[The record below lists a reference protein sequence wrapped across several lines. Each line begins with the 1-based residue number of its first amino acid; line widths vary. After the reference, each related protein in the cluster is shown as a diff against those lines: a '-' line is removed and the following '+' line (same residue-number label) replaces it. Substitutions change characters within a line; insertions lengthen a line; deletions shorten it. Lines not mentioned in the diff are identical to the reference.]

1 MRAFALTC
9 EALASLD
16 RIQTKVQCAAAYLSS
31 RPGTEITTAARFLAG
46 SPLPPGTT
54 APRIGQATII
64 NLVAGRAEI
73 KPEALRRSAIRK
85 GDLGEAVEAAL
96 KKLDPEA
103 MQERPLSVS
112 EVADTLSKMG
122 DAGPS
127 QRSHQIDS
135 LFERADSLE
144 AKYLTKLL
152 LGSLRT
158 GMQSGRVEETIALA
172 YRCQPEVVRRAHMML
187 GDIGLV
193 AYRAALGRLGDVEL
207 RSFRPV
213 RSMLPYKVDNV
224 DAVVARMTPPFQ
236 GEHVYDG
243 VRAQLHI
250 SDDRWRLYTRGLEE
264 CTHLFPEIA
273 DVTKYLSGDWIFD
286 GGVVAYSDR
295 VLPFS
300 GLQQRLGRLQVPLTL
315 LLDVP
320 VVYFA
325 FDVLRAEGQDLID
338 APLRDRRGYLEDLPA
353 EAPMQAMP
361 STIVTSR
368 GDIEA
373 IYDQSMQAGGIGA
386 IFKDL
391 DSPYRPGSRGR
402 GWLQLK
408 VPMASLQVVVTSAR
422 YGVGKRA
429 GLLSDLTLA
438 VRGPDGFVNVGK
450 AYSGLT
456 DAEIRQLTEQLK
468 ASTVSRFEAT
478 HTVEPKIVL
487 EVAFGGVQVSQRHSS
502 GFALRYPRIV
512 RLCPETEPDDVD
524 SIDRVVELLEIARDE
539 LKADR

>member
-31 RPGTEITTAARFLAG
+31 RPSTEITTAARFLAG
-46 SPLPPGTT
+46 SPLPPGTS
-54 APRIGQATII
+54 APRIGRTTII
-64 NLVAGRAEI
+64 NLVAERAEMT
-73 KPEALRRSAIRK
+73 PEALRRSATRR

-103 MQERPLSVS
+103 MQERALSVS
-112 EVADTLSKMG
+112 EVADTLANMG
-122 DAGPS
+122 DAGPT
-127 QRSHQIDS
+127 QRGHQIDS

-172 YRCQPEVVRRAHMML
+172 FRCRPEDVRRAHMML

-193 AYRAALGRLGDVEL
+193 AYRAALGRLSDVGL

-213 RSMLPYKVDNV
+213 RSMLSYKVESV
-224 DAVVARMTPPFQ
+224 DALFEMMTPPFQ
-236 GEHVYDG
+236 AEHVYDG

-250 SDDRWRLYTRGLEE
+250 SNDRWRLYTRGLEE

-273 DVTKYLSGDWIFD
+273 DIAKHLSGDWIFD

-295 VLPFS
+295 VLPFA

-325 FDVLRAEGQDLID
+325 FDVLRADGHDLID
-338 APLRDRRGYLEDLPA
+338 APLRDRRAHLEDLPA
-353 EAPMQAMP
+353 ESPMMVMP
-361 STIVTSR
+361 SAIVNGR
-368 GDIEA
+368 ADVEA

-408 VPMASLQVVVTSAR
+408 VPMASLQVVVTAAR
-422 YGVGKRA
+422 YGRGKRA
-429 GLLSDLTLA
+429 GMLSDLTLA
-438 VRGPDGFVNVGK
+438 VRGADGFVNVGK

-456 DAEIRQLTEQLK
+456 DAEIRELTEQLK
-468 ASTVSRFEAT
+468 ASTLSRREAT

-487 EVAFGGVQVSQRHSS
+487 EVAFDGVQASRRHSS
-502 GFALRYPRIV
+502 GFVLLYPRIV
-512 RLCPETEPDDVD
+512 RLCPDTEPDEVD
-524 SIDRVVELLEIARDE
+524 SIDRLTELLESQPE
-539 LKADR
+539 PTSSS

>member
-1 MRAFALTC
+1 
-9 EALASLD
+9 
-16 RIQTKVQCAAAYLSS
+16 
-31 RPGTEITTAARFLAG
+31 
-46 SPLPPGTT
+46 
-54 APRIGQATII
+54 
-64 NLVAGRAEI
+64 
-73 KPEALRRSAIRK
+73 
-85 GDLGEAVEAAL
+85 
-96 KKLDPEA
+96 
-103 MQERPLSVS
+103 
-112 EVADTLSKMG
+112 
-122 DAGPS
+122 
-127 QRSHQIDS
+127 
-135 LFERADSLE
+135 
-144 AKYLTKLL
+144 
-152 LGSLRT
+152 
-158 GMQSGRVEETIALA
+158 
-172 YRCQPEVVRRAHMML
+172 
-187 GDIGLV
+187 
-193 AYRAALGRLGDVEL
+193 
-207 RSFRPV
+207 
-213 RSMLPYKVDNV
+213 MLPYKVENV
-224 DAVVARMTPPFQ
+224 DAVVEKMTPPFQ
-236 GEHVYDG
+236 AEHVYDG

-250 SDDRWRLYTRGLEE
+250 SNDRWRLYTRGLEE

-273 DVTKYLSGDWIFD
+273 DVTKHLSGDWIFD

-325 FDVLRAEGQDLID
+325 FDVLRAEGHDLID

-353 EAPMQAMP
+353 KSPMKAMP
-361 STIVTSR
+361 SAIVTNR
-368 GDIEA
+368 AEIEA

-408 VPMASLQVVVTSAR
+408 VPMASLQVVVTAAR
-422 YGVGKRA
+422 YGRGKRA

-456 DAEIRQLTEQLK
+456 DVEIRELTQRLK
-468 ASTVSRFEAT
+468 ASTVSRLEAT

-487 EVAFGGVQVSQRHSS
+487 EVAFGGVQASRRHSS

-512 RLCPETEPDDVD
+512 RLCPDTDPDDVD
-524 SIDRVVELLEIARDE
+524 SIERLTELLESQPGQTSRS
-539 LKADR
+539 